1 METEL
6 QQVIVNGVAY
16 QPTDDTAIKIE
27 HQKQMAYRAIAMVLV
42 TVGIMVCA
50 IVALSGSSS
59 KNIFDQDVIYTGKDV
74 QCEYSTNGFSGNVC
88 DDPRKIC
95 LLCQARKRI
104 TVQENGSI
112 QEVSIPSFVIIV
124 LCILLFILSC
134 IMQCWNACK

>member
-6 QQVIVNGVAY
+6 QQVVVNGVVY
-16 QPTDDTAIKIE
+16 QPTDDTAIKVE

-42 TVGIMVCA
+42 TVGILICA
-50 IVALSGSSS
+50 IVAIGGSSS
-59 KNIFDQDVIYTGKDV
+59 KNIFDQNTVYTGKYV
-74 QCEYSTNGFSGNVC
+74 QCELSTNGFSGSVC

-95 LLCQARKRI
+95 LLCQAREHTI
-104 TVQENGSI
+104 IQENGSI

-124 LCILLFILSC
+124 LCILLFVLSC